1 MAADSKTL
9 KEIENKILSLLA
21 SATTIEI
28 LDADTLIDILK
39 ASKITTN
46 EINERMANAKDLEI
60 EINDTR
66 NMYSSVAVRGSI
78 LYFVIAD
85 LGGID
90 PMY

>member
-1 MAADSKTL
+1 L
-9 KEIENKILSLLA
+9 KS
-21 SATTIEI
+21 
-28 LDADTLIDILK
+28 
-39 ASKITTN
+39 SKITTN
-46 EINERMANAKDLEI
+46 EINGRMADAKVLEV

>member
-46 EINERMANAKDLEI
+46 EINGRMADAKVLEV

>member
-46 EINERMANAKDLEI
+46 EINGRMADAKVLEVT
-60 EINDTR
+60 INDTR